1 MNSVMSA
8 EAVIRRRTNCHD
20 GDAKLVARRVR
31 NPADTAGWHEFVTLY
46 EPLLL
51 AYVRKKGLT
60 ESDAAD
66 VVQEV
71 LARLVKA
78 LPDFELKRESGRFRT
93 WPWRVTDSALADWG
107 RRQRRRAAAERARA
121 EADATEPLEAG
132 DSVDDREPE
141 TDWLTLHR
149 RRVLEFA
156 KAQVRARSRPR
167 TWACF
172 EQHVLRG
179 RPSAQVAAELGL
191 TANAVTVNAS
201 RVLDRL
207 RDHCR
212 TYLEELA
219 DGDDALPD

>member
-1 MNSVMSA
+1 MMETRSS
-8 EAVIRRRTNCHD
+8 
-20 GDAKLVARRVR
+20 LLSRVR
-31 NPADTAGWHEFVTLY
+31 NPADTAGWREFVTLY

-60 ESDAAD
+60 EPDASD

-71 LARLVKA
+71 LARLVKV
-78 LPDFELKRESGRFRT
+78 LPDFELQRERGRFRT
-93 WPWRVTDSALADWG
+93 WLWKVTSSALVDWG
-107 RRQRRRAAAERARA
+107 RRKRRWGHF
-121 EADATEPLEAG
+121 EPLGAW
-132 DSVDDREPE
+132 DPVDDREAWDPVDDGESE
-141 TDWLTLHR
+141 TDWLTLHH

-156 KAQVRARSRPR
+156 KAQVRARSHPR

-179 RPSAQVAAELGL
+179 RPSAEVAAELGL
-191 TANAVTVNAS
+191 KANAVAVNAS
-201 RVLDRL
+201 RVLARL
-207 RDHCR
+207 RDYCQ

>member
-1 MNSVMSA
+1 MMETRSSLL
-8 EAVIRRRTNCHD
+8 C
-20 GDAKLVARRVR
+20 RVR

-51 AYVRKKGLT
+51 AYVCKKGLT
-60 ESDAAD
+60 KPDAAD

-93 WPWRVTDSALADWG
+93 CLWRVTYSALADWG
-107 RRQRRRAAAERARA
+107 RRQRRRAAAERAWA
-121 EADATEPLEAG
+121 EAAATEPLEAG

-156 KAQVRARSRPR
+156 KAQVRARSLPR

-179 RPSAQVAAELGL
+179 RPSAEVAAELGL

-201 RVLDRL
+201 RVLARL